1 MEART
6 TVDGNKAT
14 IELVGKLTVTALP
27 DLEAAL
33 DGMPPEI
40 RDLDIVV
47 SEVDY
52 VSSAGLRMFVHASKL
67 IARRGGEFRLLHPC
81 ETVWEVLEIAGFT
94 DVFTVVR

>member
-6 TVDGNKAT
+6 TIEGNKAT
-14 IELVGKLTVTALP
+14 IELAGKLTANALP

-33 DGMPPEI
+33 GGLPTAVC
-40 RDLDIVV
+40 DLDIVV
-47 SEVDY
+47 ADVDY
-52 VSSAGLRMFVHASKL
+52 TSSAGLRAFVRASKL
-67 IARRGGEFRLLHPC
+67 IAGRGGEFRLMHPC